1 MSKLY
6 RSRRD
11 KKVTGLCG
19 GLAELMNV
27 DATLLRLLV
36 VITTFFSGG
45 TVIFIYIIASLVIP
59 KEPGFDPPYG
69 GGYGDPYATGHGH
82 GYGGSWSGG
91 KARHCGHGHGV
102 HGGSG
107 FGPGAGGYGSG
118 YGQGYSGAAGYTAG
132 PQAEEKKSNIDEVMK
147 DIERKAMQREL
158 EELKAKIAAYENK
171 QKGDV

>member
-19 GLAELMNV
+19 GLAEMLNV

-59 KEPGFDPPYG
+59 KEPGFDPPLG
-69 GGYGDPYATGHGH
+69 GPYRDPFAPGAGFGGHHGHGH
-82 GYGGSWSGG
+82 
-91 KARHCGHGHGV
+91 HGH
-102 HGGSG
+102 HNHHNHHSP
-107 FGPGAGGYGSG
+107 FGHQGH
-118 YGQGYSGAAGYTAG
+118 YGQ
-132 PQAEEKKSNIDEVMK
+132 PHAEDKKSGIDEMMK
-147 DIERKAMQREL
+147 DIERKAMQREI
-158 EELKAKIAAYENK
+158 EELKAKLAAMETNK
-171 QKGDV
+171 TKGDV

>member
-59 KEPGFDPPYG
+59 KEPGFDPPMG
-69 GGYGDPYATGHGH
+69 GPYRDPYAPGHGF
-82 GYGGSWSGG
+82 GG
-91 KARHCGHGHGV
+91 HHGHQHTHSAGYN
-102 HGGSG
+102 
-107 FGPGAGGYGSG
+107 GGY
-118 YGQGYSGAAGYTAG
+118 AG
-132 PQAEEKKSNIDEVMK
+132 PHAEEKKSNIDEVMK
-147 DIERKAMQREL
+147 DIERKAMQREI
-158 EELKAKIAAYENK
+158 EELKAKLASMENNNK
-171 QKGDV
+171 TKGDV

>member
-19 GLAELMNV
+19 GLAEVMNV

-69 GGYGDPYATGHGH
+69 GGYGDPYATGNGYGGWGSKGHHGGHGGHGGHRGH
-82 GYGGSWSGG
+82 GYG
-91 KARHCGHGHGV
+91 
-102 HGGSG
+102 
-107 FGPGAGGYGSG
+107 PGTGGGYGSG
-118 YGQGYSGAAGYTAG
+118 YGYNGGASYNAG
-132 PQAEEKKSNIDEVMK
+132 PQTEEKKSNIDDVMK